1 MPFSVRPYRR
11 FPVQLTVLI
20 FVLCMIVATS
30 GFAAK
35 DGRPFWTEKS
45 AFIEGDD
52 LYVVGVASNSKTV
65 EDGRKQAFENGK
77 LELMN
82 FVQVTSLEARGLVIE
97 TQMTFEEPQPNGTV
111 TVFRLLRV
119 PTDKLRTIQDTLRT
133 QTVVQEQA
141 LEKAHRDL
149 QGVQQSL
156 ARKQQQLDGQS
167 RQTQETLDSVSK
179 LQETLGLKTLKI
191 EQKQREVEQLL
202 QRLSDKVKQAEPTQS
217 PPRVAGTTTMKP
229 IANTVPLYQRLQET
243 EAKLDAQEA
252 QLRDLATRATE
263 RLASE
268 DEKAKAYQRKCKY
281 IAKGMTPQEVQKVLG
296 NSSDIRYMKGFGIKV
311 AAFYYHF
318 MDSEGHSDSVSVGFA
333 FNELVESL
341 SGCNGKNFDPYTSK
355 ER

>member
-1 MPFSVRPYRR
+1 MLFSIHHFRR
-11 FPVQLTVLI
+11 FPVQVTVLI
-20 FVLCMIVATS
+20 FVLSMIAATS

-45 AFIEGDD
+45 SFIEGDD
-52 LYVVGVASNSKTV
+52 LFVVGVASNSKTV
-65 EDGRKQAFENGK
+65 EEARKQAFENGK

-82 FVQVTSLEARGLVIE
+82 FAQVTSLEARGLVIE

-111 TVFRLLRV
+111 TVYRLLRV
-119 PTDKLRTIQDTLRT
+119 PIEKLRTIQDNLRT
-133 QTVVQEQA
+133 QTVIQEHA
-141 LEKAHRDL
+141 LEKAQRDL

-156 ARKQQQLDGQS
+156 ARKQQLLDGQS

-179 LQETLGLKTLKI
+179 LQETLGLKTSKI

-202 QRLSDKVKQAEPTQS
+202 QQLSDKVKRTEPAQS

-252 QLRDLATRATE
+252 QLRELATRATK

-268 DEKAKAYQRKCKY
+268 NEKAEAYQRKCKY
-281 IAKGMTPQEVQKVLG
+281 IEKGMTPQEVKKVLG
-296 NSSDIRYMKGFGIKV
+296 QSSENIDYRSGKV
-311 AAFYYHF
+311 QSYNYEF
-318 MDSEGHSDSVSVGFA
+318 MNSEGQSAAVYVRFA
-333 FNELVESL
+333 FNELVDL
-341 SGCNGKNFDPYTSK
+341 LTGCKGKEF
-355 ER
+355 